1 MERKRYTEE
10 FKREAVRQALQPGS
24 STAKVAHDLQI
35 HANLLH
41 RWLRERA
48 ASKNIRMAKGDAAA
62 ASVLAQENQRLQ
74 RELAKMKTERD
85 ILKKA
90 TAYFAK
96 ESQ

>member
-1 MERKRYTEE
+1 MGRNRYTQE
-10 FKREAVRQALQPGS
+10 FKREAVRQARQPGA
-24 STAKVAHDLQI
+24 STAKVAQDLGL

-41 RWLRERA
+41 RWVRELVPNKDGRVVKA
-48 ASKNIRMAKGDAAA
+48 DAIASA
-62 ASVLAQENQRLQ
+62 LAQENQRLQ
-74 RELAKMKTERD
+74 RELAKVKTERD

>member
-1 MERKRYTEE
+1 MGRNRYTAE
-10 FKREAVRQALQPGS
+10 FKREAVRQASQAGA
-24 STAKVAHDLQI
+24 STAKVAKDLGL

-41 RWLRERA
+41 RWVRELVPSKDGRVGKA
-48 ASKNIRMAKGDAAA
+48 DAIASA
-62 ASVLAQENQRLQ
+62 LAQENQRLQ
-74 RELAKMKTERD
+74 RELARVKTERD

>member
-1 MERKRYTEE
+1 MGRKRYTAE
-10 FKREAVRQALQPGS
+10 FKREAVRQASQPGV
-24 STAKVAHDLQI
+24 STAKVPQDLGL

-41 RWLRERA
+41 RWVRELVPSKEGRVA
-48 ASKNIRMAKGDAAA
+48 KADAIASA
-62 ASVLAQENQRLQ
+62 LAQENQRLQ
-74 RELAKMKTERD
+74 RELAKVKTERD

>member
-1 MERKRYTEE
+1 MGRKRYTAE
-10 FKREAVRQALQPGS
+10 FKREAVRQATQAGVS
-24 STAKVAHDLQI
+24 VTKVAQDLGL

-41 RWLRERA
+41 RWVRELGVHKDGRVA
-48 ASKNIRMAKGDAAA
+48 KADAIASA
-62 ASVLAQENQRLQ
+62 LAQENQRLQ
-74 RELAKMKTERD
+74 RELAKVKTERD

>member
-1 MERKRYTEE
+1 MGRKRYTAG
-10 FKREAVRQALQPGS
+10 FKREAVRQASQPGVL
-24 STAKVAHDLQI
+24 TAKVAQDLGL

-41 RWLRERA
+41 RWVRELVP
-48 ASKNIRMAKGDAAA
+48 SKEGRVAKADAI

-74 RELAKMKTERD
+74 RELAKVKTERD

>member
-1 MERKRYTEE
+1 MGRRRYTQE
-10 FKREAVRQALQPGS
+10 FKREAVRQASEPGS
-24 STAKVAHDLQI
+24 STVKVAQDLGI

-41 RWLRERA
+41 RWVRELVPSKDGRVA
-48 ASKNIRMAKGDAAA
+48 KADAIASA
-62 ASVLAQENQRLQ
+62 LAQENQRLQ
-74 RELAKMKTERD
+74 RELTKVKTERD